1 MKLRSIDYDIKTW
14 MHVKASGFMSVTGCL
29 KQMTEEHII
38 KFIFDVCFV
47 IGEKDRWSELKQN
60 TQNKS
65 TKHTQQTSSRTN
77 DEEWKFQ
84 PNW

>member
-1 MKLRSIDYDIKTW
+1 

-47 IGEKDRWSELKQN
+47 IGEKDRWCGAKTKYTKQKYETHAADILSN
-60 TQNKS
+60 E
-65 TKHTQQTSSRTN
+65 R
-77 DEEWKFQ
+77 
-84 PNW
+84 